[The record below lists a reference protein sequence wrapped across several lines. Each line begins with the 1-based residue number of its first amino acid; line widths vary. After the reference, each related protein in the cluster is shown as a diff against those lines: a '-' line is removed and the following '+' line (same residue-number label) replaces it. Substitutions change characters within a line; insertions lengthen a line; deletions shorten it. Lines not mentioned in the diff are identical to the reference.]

1 MLTSLNIENYALI
14 GKLNID
20 FSKGFNVLTGE
31 TGAGKS
37 IIIGALSM
45 VLGERASGGIVR
57 TGEAKAYVEATFD
70 VSKNKKIPK
79 LLKEIGI
86 EADGNLIL
94 SREILSAGKTQARIN
109 GRAVTQTSLRQVSRG
124 LIDIHGQHEH
134 QSLLDSE
141 THIDLLDNLGGKEL
155 IKLRAAVEKDYLEL
169 DALKSKF
176 KALSQSKEEREKQ
189 IDYLKFQIKE
199 IDEADLKDKEE
210 DELKDE
216 KGMLANAEKL
226 IASANEVYN
235 SIAGEGRE
243 GSSLDA
249 LKSAAKVLLDMADI
263 DKKLKKLAERLESAQ
278 IELDDIASEIEAYQD
293 RIVFDPKRLEEV
305 EDRLYLISELK
316 RKYGGS
322 IKEILKKRDEIE
334 KELKLLEGSGEEL
347 EGIKGE
353 IDSLSKKLGKECE
366 ELSEARKELAKK
378 IEASIK
384 EELAELNMLKVKF
397 NVQVQVEEDEEGVP
411 VGKKKLKVG
420 PKGIDLIE
428 FLISPNPGEPLKPL
442 AKIASG
448 GEISRVMLGLK
459 SILSKAD
466 EIPTMIFDEID
477 VGIGG
482 QTAVKVGDKLSSLS
496 KLRQVICITHLP
508 QIASKAGRHVYVS
521 KSVEAGKTH
530 VSVRELKEQERIK
543 EVANLLGGKISET
556 TLRTAQELIK
566 SN

>member
-20 FSKGFNVLTGE
+20 FSSGFNVLTGE

-45 VLGERASGGIVR
+45 VLGERASGDLVR
-57 TGEAKAYVEATFD
+57 TGQTKAYVEATFD
-70 VSKNKKIPK
+70 VSKNKKISK
-79 LLKEIGI
+79 ILKDIGI

-109 GRAVTQTSLRQVSRG
+109 GRAVTQTNLRQVSRN

-134 QSLLDSE
+134 QSLLNQE

-155 IKLRAAVEKDYLEL
+155 LKLRTAVEKDFLKL
-169 DALKSKF
+169 DVLKSKF
-176 KALSQSKEEREKQ
+176 RALSQSKEEREKQ

-199 IDEADLKDKEE
+199 IDEADLKDEEEE
-210 DELKDE
+210 DLKDE
-216 KGMLANAEKL
+216 KAMLANAEKL
-226 IASANEVYN
+226 LEKANQAYN
-235 SIAGEGRE
+235 SISGESGE
-243 GSSLDA
+243 NSALDSI
-249 LKSAAKVLLDMADI
+249 KSASSALAEMAEM
-263 DKKLKKLAERLESAQ
+263 DKKLNKLAERLESAK
-278 IELDDIASEIEAYQD
+278 IELDDIASEVESYQD
-293 RIVFDPKRLEEV
+293 KVVFDPKRLEEV

-322 IKEILKKRDEIE
+322 VKEILRKRDEIE
-334 KELKLLEGSGEEL
+334 KELKMLEGSGEEL
-347 EGIKGE
+347 EGLKGE
-353 IDSLSKKLGKECE
+353 IDELSKKLGKECE
-366 ELSEARKELAKK
+366 SLTEEREEVAKK
-378 IEASIK
+378 IEAGIK
-384 EELAELNMLKVKF
+384 EELAELNMPKVKF
-397 NVQVQVEEDEEGVP
+397 KVQVQVEEEEEGIP

-420 PKGIDLIE
+420 PKGVDIIE

-482 QTAVKVGDKLSSLS
+482 QTAVKVGDKLSGLS
-496 KLRQVICITHLP
+496 KARQVICITHLP
-508 QIASKAGRHVYVS
+508 HIASKPGKHVHVS
-521 KSVEAGKTH
+521 KSIESGKTH
-530 VSVRELKEQERIK
+530 VFVKDLKEEERIK
-543 EVANLLGGKISET
+543 EVANLLGGKVSEA
-556 TLRTAQELIK
+556 TLKTAQELIK